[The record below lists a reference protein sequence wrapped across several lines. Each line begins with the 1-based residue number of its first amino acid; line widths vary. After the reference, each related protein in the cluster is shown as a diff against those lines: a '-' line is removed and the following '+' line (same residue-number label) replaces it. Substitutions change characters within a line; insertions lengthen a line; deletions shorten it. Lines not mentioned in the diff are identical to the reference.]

1 MVTFEDVVDWVDG
14 LLDARAAAAV
24 EEAVAADA
32 QLAATAAWLRSFRS
46 AVSGR
51 SLERPPPEVRDM
63 LMRRFAVYR
72 PAPPI
77 PLQRVTATVAFD
89 SATAGPVSGVRAV
102 AGSAARH
109 LALES
114 PSVDIALDLYPE
126 DREVRVEG
134 QLLPLDPAAPASGT
148 VRLFSGGK
156 ERQVVHADDA
166 GWFAFEPVGPGPALL
181 TAELGEVLVDV
192 QLHLQV

>member
-46 AVSGR
+46 AASGR

-63 LMRRFAVYR
+63 LMQRFALYR
-72 PAPPI
+72 PSPAL
-77 PLQRVTATVAFD
+77 PLQRVTASVVFD
-89 SATAGPVSGVRAV
+89 SATAGPESGVRAV
-102 AGSAARH
+102 AGSTARH

-114 PSVDIALDLYPE
+114 PSLDIALDLYPE

-134 QLLPLDPAAPASGT
+134 QLLPLDPTAAASGT
-148 VRLFSGGK
+148 VRLFSGGE
-156 ERQVVHADDA
+156 ERQVVQADDV
-166 GWFAFEPVGPGPALL
+166 GWFAFEPVGSGPASLV
-181 TAELGEVLVDV
+181 AELGEVVVEVGLD
-192 QLHLQV
+192 LQV